1 MRTIDKLTGEKARQ
15 AAEMPVPFGPGLSR
29 ATVAAL
35 ETLEVLATDFRDRC
49 GDYCIWI
56 AYDNSGREIASRR
69 VSGY

>member
-49 GDYCIWI
+49 GD
-56 AYDNSGREIASRR
+56 
-69 VSGY
+69 